1 MNSGDGVTV
10 NCGCCDHDTGINHE
24 EGTNL
29 GQIKSSNRD
38 RNTHARD
45 EINDLQLPA
54 VKNYANGDVARIAG
68 IMAELHIPLLTPG
81 GGRGVTVNCGCCH
94 DDHDH

>member
-38 RNTHARD
+38 
-45 EINDLQLPA
+45 
-54 VKNYANGDVARIAG
+54 VVIATRAIAKVG
-68 IMAELHIPLLTPG
+68 LL
-81 GGRGVTVNCGCCH
+81 
-94 DDHDH
+94 